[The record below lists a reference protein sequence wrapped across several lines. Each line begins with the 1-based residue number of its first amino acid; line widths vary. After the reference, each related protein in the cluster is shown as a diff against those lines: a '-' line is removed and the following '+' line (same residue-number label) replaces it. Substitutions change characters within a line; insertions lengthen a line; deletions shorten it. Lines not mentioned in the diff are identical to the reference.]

1 MEPWHIWLIIAL
13 ILFIAEIVTSGFA
26 AVCLSIGAVV
36 AAVCVFFGLNIT
48 WQIVV
53 FAVASVIALV
63 YIRPA
68 LVRMFGKSSK
78 DERKSGVEALIGREA
93 LVTERIDNTAH
104 TGRVSVDGDD
114 WKAVAVDNQIVE
126 VGQKVTI
133 LKIDSIILTVQP

>member
-26 AVCLSIGAVV
+26 AVCLSIGAVI
-36 AAVCVFFGLNIT
+36 AAISVVFGLSIT

-68 LVRMFGKSSK
+68 LVKMFGKSK
-78 DERKSGVEALIGREA
+78 DERKSGVDALIGREA
-93 LVTERIDNTAH
+93 IVTERIDYANH

-114 WKAVAVDNQIVE
+114 WKAVTPDNQVVE
-126 VGQKVTI
+126 AGQKVTI
-133 LKIDSIILTVQP
+133 LQINSIILTVQP